1 MLHRSKYGNP
11 MTRARWP
18 IVDFYTALSNLAVE
32 SGTVVGLRMLAAV
45 EGGPTWP
52 VEARLMVQEK
62 TKAAIDAQALVMTSL
77 LAGTAASAPSRT
89 LALYRRRVKANRRRL
104 TGKR

>member
-1 MLHRSKYGNP
+1 

-18 IVDFYTALSNLAVE
+18 MVDLYTAFSDLAVE
-32 SGTVVGLRMLAAV
+32 SSAVVGLRMLAAV

-52 VEARLMVQEK
+52 AEARLMVQEK
-62 TKAAIDAQALVMTSL
+62 TKAAMDAQALLLSSL
-77 LAGTAASAPSRT
+77 FTGTATSAPTRA